1 MELNEKEAHC
11 VARLLQGAI
20 YGNERNVLDGC
31 LFCKFS
37 CTEKDENPSPHF
49 DDILRKLQKNTGVD
63 LSPAVCTEVYHSDF
77 PYKKFLKNSN
87 EWVKERFRNF
97 FKDI

>member
-1 MELNEKEAHC
+1 MELSEKEAHC

-20 YGNERNVLDGC
+20 YGERNVLDGC
-31 LFCKFS
+31 LFCKY
-37 CTEKDENPSPHF
+37 CCDDGNADEPLPEYKE
-49 DDILRKLQKNTGVD
+49 ILKKFGEETGVD
-63 LSPAVCTEVYHSDF
+63 LNPVTSRDVYHSDF

-87 EWVKERFRNF
+87 ELVKERFRNF